1 MKRTQTLALRLRE
14 VYIDGKWIANTNI
27 KQEISS
33 ISWHEA
39 IQIIS
44 NMNSIAALTYHLN
57 YYLKGL
63 LIAFE
68 SGSLTISDQFSFDL
82 PDIKCEQDWE
92 KLKAE
97 FLLHAKLFSDKI
109 EAMDDAL
116 LEEDFIDKKYGA
128 NLRNIEGVI
137 EHSYYHLGQM
147 VLIKKFIQN
156 SDAS

>member
-1 MKRTQTLALRLRE
+1 MTRCHTLAKRIRE
-14 VYIDGKWIANTNI
+14 VFLDGKWIAKSNV

-39 IQIIS
+39 ILTIS
-44 NMNSIAALTYHLN
+44 NVNSIAALTFHLN

-97 FLLHAKLFSDKI
+97 FLLHAELFSDKI
-109 EAMDDAL
+109 EAMDDAF
-116 LEEDFIDKKYGA
+116 LEEDFIDIKYGT

-147 VLIKKFIQN
+147 VLIKKLN
-156 SDAS
+156 RNGC

>member
-1 MKRTQTLALRLRE
+1 MTRCHALALRLRE
-14 VYIDGKWIANTNI
+14 VFLDGKWIANTNV

-33 ISWHEA
+33 ISWNEA
-39 IQIIS
+39 IQTIS

-68 SGSLTISDQFSFDL
+68 SGKLTISDQFSFDL
-82 PDIKCEQDWE
+82 PDIKCEQDWK
-92 KLKAE
+92 KLKEE
-97 FLLHAKLFSDKI
+97 FLRHAELFSDKI

-116 LEEDFIDKKYGA
+116 LEHDFIDKKYGT
-128 NLRNIEGVI
+128 NLRNIEGAI

-147 VLIKKFIQN
+147 VLIKKLN
-156 SDAS
+156 RNGC

>member
-1 MKRTQTLALRLRE
+1 MRRCHSLANRLRE
-14 VYIDGKWIANTNI
+14 VFLDGKWIANTNI

-44 NMNSIAALTYHLN
+44 NMNSTAALTYHLN

-68 SGSLTISDQFSFDL
+68 SGELTISDQFSFDL
-82 PDIKCEQDWE
+82 PDIKCEEDWE
-92 KLKAE
+92 KLKEE
-97 FLLHAKLFSDKI
+97 FLLQAELFADKI
-109 EAMDDAL
+109 EAMDDAF
-116 LEEDFIDKKYGA
+116 LEDDFIDKKYGT

-147 VLIKKFIQN
+147 VLIKKLN
-156 SDAS
+156 RNGC